1 MAESNYL
8 DELNSDIESVAGR
21 EYSVES
27 RTIET
32 EAMQDPNMRIS
43 DPLTIVTTSNSPGRE
58 IGASPD
64 EAGRALQ
71 MSPRRGAEVSG
82 LSELRPKRR
91 KTSGYYSESKSYDQ
105 EVYQL
110 QKEIELI
117 KQNISTLPIVKTR
130 TRSDAD
136 VLSDHI
142 DAKLRLMNVLE
153 DSPITS
159 QSRGKHSSVSF
170 VTDRKYRNTGDDLFA
185 LDDDIS
191 LPERLSGGAHSKERR
206 FSDEGIVPPDL
217 HRGIVP
223 SGDCPQWGLSPVGIV
238 PRQSVLSGLSDQ

>member
-71 MSPRRGAEVSG
+71 
-82 LSELRPKRR
+82 
-91 KTSGYYSESKSYDQ
+91 YY
-105 EVYQL
+105 
-110 QKEIELI
+110 
-117 KQNISTLPIVKTR
+117 
-130 TRSDAD
+130 
-136 VLSDHI
+136 
-142 DAKLRLMNVLE
+142 
-153 DSPITS
+153 
-159 QSRGKHSSVSF
+159 
-170 VTDRKYRNTGDDLFA
+170 
-185 LDDDIS
+185 
-191 LPERLSGGAHSKERR
+191 
-206 FSDEGIVPPDL
+206 
-217 HRGIVP
+217 
-223 SGDCPQWGLSPVGIV
+223 
-238 PRQSVLSGLSDQ
+238 

>member
-1 MAESNYL
+1 M
-8 DELNSDIESVAGR
+8 
-21 EYSVES
+21 
-27 RTIET
+27 
-32 EAMQDPNMRIS
+32 
-43 DPLTIVTTSNSPGRE
+43 
-58 IGASPD
+58 
-64 EAGRALQ
+64 
-71 MSPRRGAEVSG
+71 
-82 LSELRPKRR
+82 
-91 KTSGYYSESKSYDQ
+91 
-105 EVYQL
+105 
-110 QKEIELI
+110 I

-185 LDDDIS
+185 LADDIS

-206 FSDEGIVPPDL
+206 FSDEGIVPL
-217 HRGIVP
+217 TYIRGLSPVGTVP

>member
-71 MSPRRGAEVSG
+71 MAPRRGAEVSG
-82 LSELRPKRR
+82 LSEFRPKRR
-91 KTSGYYSESKSYDQ
+91 KTSGYYSGSKSYDQ

-110 QKEIELI
+110 
-117 KQNISTLPIVKTR
+117 
-130 TRSDAD
+130 
-136 VLSDHI
+136 
-142 DAKLRLMNVLE
+142 
-153 DSPITS
+153 
-159 QSRGKHSSVSF
+159 
-170 VTDRKYRNTGDDLFA
+170 
-185 LDDDIS
+185 
-191 LPERLSGGAHSKERR
+191 
-206 FSDEGIVPPDL
+206 
-217 HRGIVP
+217 
-223 SGDCPQWGLSPVGIV
+223 
-238 PRQSVLSGLSDQ
+238 